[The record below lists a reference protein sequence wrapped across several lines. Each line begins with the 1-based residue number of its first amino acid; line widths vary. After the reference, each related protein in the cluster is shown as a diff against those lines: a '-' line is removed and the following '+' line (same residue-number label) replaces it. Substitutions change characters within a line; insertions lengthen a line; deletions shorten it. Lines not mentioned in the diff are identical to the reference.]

1 LPLRTERIISGQI
14 LQWPPFVRYSL
25 AIAAA
30 FAAILLRLSLDPIWG
45 AKLPF
50 ITLFPAIMLSAWL
63 GGLGPGLLT
72 TAITAIAAQYYW
84 IEPAGTFAVADK
96 SELLG
101 QFVFIAVASSS
112 ARSTKAGGAAR
123 RSSRSP
129 NNASPSRCPASAM
142 A

>member
-1 LPLRTERIISGQI
+1 MRTERIISGQI
-14 LQWPPFVRYSL
+14 LRWRPFVRYSL

-50 ITLFPAIMLSAWL
+50 ITLIPAIMLSAWL

-84 IEPAGTFAVADK
+84 IEPTGTFAVADK

-101 QFVFIAVASSS
+101 QFVFIAVGVVIS
-112 ARSTKAGGAAR
+112 ALNEGWRRGAALIALSEQR
-123 RSSRSP
+123 L
-129 NNASPSRCPASAM
+129 AIRCPASAM